1 MSTSFSP
8 YPTVDVPSDILDK
21 SQEERMQLAL
31 AAIQGSGTK
40 ANGDPNYSVRQA
52 AKDFNI
58 PRTSISRR
66 LKGTLLH
73 CYVFVLLSFCE
84 GGKTRQE
91 AHVNEQLLTAAQ
103 EEILVKWI
111 KVQGRRGI
119 PLTYATVALYVGE
132 ISGQQVGVSW
142 PKRFLRRHPDL
153 KIKKTQGLET
163 ARAKA
168 LNQFVVG
175 DFFNMLDKLIK
186 EYNIAPE
193 NLYNMDEKGVQLGI
207 GAKVAVL
214 VDSDQKTAYSIEDG
228 NRELVTVIEAICAD
242 GSTVHPAVIFQ
253 AKRRNAEWGRNNLLN
268 ARYVINLFRYI
279 GSMLMLC
286 LQHFSFS
293 EWVDRSG
300 AGLHVATER
309 F

>member
-1 MSTSFSP
+1 MSTSFSH
-8 YPTVDVPSDILDK
+8 PTVDILGK

-31 AAIQGSGTK
+31 AAIQGIDVK
-40 ANGDPNYSVRQA
+40 ANGDPNYSIRQA

-58 PRTSISRR
+58 PRTSIARR
-66 LKGTLLH
+66 LKGMLFY
-73 CYVFVLLSFCE
+73 CPIFVLLNFCE

-119 PLTYATVALYVGE
+119 PLTYVTVALYAGE
-132 ISGQQVGVSW
+132 ISGQQVGGSW
-142 PKRFLRRHPDL
+142 PKRFLKRHPDL

-168 LNQFVVG
+168 LNQFTVD
-175 DFFNMLDKLIK
+175 DFFNMLNELIK
-186 EYNIAPE
+186 EYNIVPE
-193 NLYNMDEKGVQLGI
+193 NLYNMDKKGVQLGI
-207 GAKVAVL
+207 GAKVAVM

-242 GSTVHPAVIFQ
+242 GSTVHPAIIFQ
-253 AKRRNAEWGRNNLLN
+253 AKRRNAEWGRNNPSN
-268 ARYVINLFRYI
+268 ARYAIDLF
-279 GSMLMLC
+279 G
-286 LQHFSFS
+286 
-293 EWVDRSG
+293 
-300 AGLHVATER
+300 
-309 F
+309 